1 MVYIIVKG
9 GGRETATLKG
19 KSVTEMAKNLES
31 EGFPT
36 EFDSEEQA
44 DRLAFIEKK
53 ESRPLQKSD
62 VIIDGRRRLTKQ
74 MHEADKRGEINVVD
88 PREIQPMGKNK

>member
-1 MVYIIVKG
+1 MVCIIVKG
-9 GGRETATLKG
+9 GGRETQTLKG
-19 KSVTEMAKNLES
+19 KSVTELAKNLQS

-53 ESRPLQKSD
+53 EGRPLQKSD
-62 VIIDGRRRLTKQ
+62 VITDGRHRMTKQ
-74 MHEADKRGEINVVD
+74 IQEADKRGDIREVD
-88 PREIQPMGKNK
+88 PREIQPMDKK

>member
-19 KSVTEMAKNLES
+19 KTVTEMAKNLES

-44 DRLAFIEKK
+44 DRFAFIEKK
-53 ESRPLQKSD
+53 EGRPLQKSD
-62 VIIDGRRRLTKQ
+62 VITDGRHELVKQ
-74 MHEADKRGEINVVD
+74 IHNADKRGEIREVD
-88 PREIQPMGKNK
+88 PRDIQPMGKK